1 MEISANA
8 FSAGLASVQTGQR
21 RVDAAGSEI
30 ASASARTASSDAL
43 SDHLVDLRRG
53 QHEVEAGAKVI
64 QAADETLG
72 TLLDIRA

>member
-1 MEISANA
+1 MEISGNA
-8 FSAGLASVQTGQR
+8 FSAGLAGVQTGQR
-21 RVDAAGSEI
+21 RVDQAGSDI
-30 ASASARTASSDAL
+30 ANAGARTASSDAL
-43 SDHLVDLRRG
+43 TDHLVDLRRG

>member
-1 MEISANA
+1 MEISGNA
-8 FSAGLASVQTGQR
+8 FSVGLASVQTGQR
-21 RVDAAGSEI
+21 RVDQAGSDI
-30 ASASARTASSDAL
+30 ANAGARTASSDAL
-43 SDHLVDLRRG
+43 TDHLVDLRRG

>member
-1 MEISANA
+1 MEISGNA

-21 RVDAAGSEI
+21 RVDQAGSDI
-30 ASASARTASSDAL
+30 ASTGARTASSDAL
-43 SDHLVDLRRG
+43 SDHLLDLRRG